1 MRNVQ
6 SADFRN
12 QFNKSKPYLLLLI
25 PAFLYF
31 ALFKYAPIWGILV
44 SFKNYRP
51 IYTFF
56 TSKWVGL
63 KNYIDF
69 FTNDD
74 FPRLLIN
81 TFRIA
86 AINVLFFFPLPII
99 VSLMLHEV
107 GGSAFKRLVQSLIYI
122 PHFISW
128 VVVIAIWNNVF
139 GDFGVINNTVQM
151 LGLPAQRFLYS
162 EQWFLIMLLLQDI
175 WKECGW
181 GTIIFIAALANVNAD
196 LYEAATVDGAGR
208 FQKMFHITLPAIKST
223 IIVMLILRL
232 GRFLDTGFE
241 HIFLML
247 NSTNRNIGE
256 VFDTFI
262 YDQGI
267 LQGRFSYTMAVS
279 VFKSLIGF
287 LMVLAADKI
296 AKKLGED
303 GII

>member
-1 MRNVQ
+1 MGYYSELKRR
-6 SADFRN
+6 FY
-12 QFNKSKPYLLLLI
+12 KSGPYLILLI
-25 PAFLYF
+25 PALLYF
-31 ALFKYAPIWGILV
+31 AFFKYAPIWGILI

-51 IYTFF
+51 IYTFSS
-56 TSKWVGL
+56 SKWVGL

-69 FTNDD
+69 FTNND
-74 FPRLLIN
+74 FPRLLGN
-81 TFRIA
+81 TLRIA
-86 AINVLFFFPLPII
+86 TINILFFFPMPII
-99 VSLMLHEV
+99 ISLMLHEV
-107 GGSAFKRLVQSLIYI
+107 GGFAFKRLVQSLIYI

-128 VVVIAIWNNVF
+128 VVVIAIWTYIF
-139 GDFGVINNTVQM
+139 GDRGIINALIES
-151 LGLPAQRFLYS
+151 LGFPTQPFLYS
-162 EQWFLIMLLLQDI
+162 ERWFLPMILLQNI

-181 GTIIFIAALANVNAD
+181 GTIIFIAALANVNPD

-208 FQKMFHITLPAIKST
+208 FQKIWHITLPTIKST
-223 IIVMLILRL
+223 IVVMLILRL

-241 HIFLML
+241 QIFLMI
-247 NSTNRNIGE
+247 NSMNRRIGE

-279 VFKSLIGF
+279 VFKSMVGF
-287 LMVLAADKI
+287 ALVMITDKL

>member
-1 MRNVQ
+1 MENVG
-6 SADFRN
+6 FIGLKK
-12 QFNKSKPYLLLLI
+12 QFHKSRSYLVLLI
-25 PAFLYF
+25 PALLYF
-31 ALFKYAPIWGILV
+31 ALFKYAPIWGVLI

-51 IYTFF
+51 IYTFS

-69 FTNDD
+69 FTNND
-74 FPRLLIN
+74 FPRLLGN
-81 TFRIA
+81 TIRIA
-86 AINVLFFFPLPII
+86 IINILFFFPMPIV

-107 GGSAFKRLVQSLIYI
+107 DGFAFKRLVQSLIYI

-128 VVVIAIWNNVF
+128 VVVIAIWTYVF
-139 GDFGVINNTVQM
+139 GDRGIINVLAQSLGFPVQ
-151 LGLPAQRFLYS
+151 PFLYS
-162 EQWFLIMLLLQDI
+162 ERWFLPMILLQNI

-181 GTIIFIAALANVNAD
+181 GTIIFIAALANVNPD

-208 FQKMFHITLPAIKST
+208 FQKIWHITLPAIKST

-241 HIFLML
+241 QIFLML
-247 NSTNRNIGE
+247 NSMNRRIGE

-267 LQGRFSYTMAVS
+267 LQGRFSYTMAIS
-279 VFKSLIGF
+279 VFSVCL
-287 LMVLAADKI
+287 
-296 AKKLGED
+296 
-303 GII
+303 